1 MEGTTKNGT
10 KTGKKMGRQEE
21 EGIRT
26 WGLDDPRLVGLGG
39 IAVPLPVGQTLHHL
53 AAAGG

>member
-1 MEGTTKNGT
+1 MERKQ
-10 KTGKKMGRQEE
+10 KKRMGRPEE
-21 EGIRT
+21 EGIQT

-53 AAAGG
+53 AAAARAAGG